1 MSRTHIIYKEG
12 DTLSI
17 LSVLIPCHKK
27 GRVRFTF
34 AFLVLYHYV
43 KDRVRKRI
51 PEKWNPTD
59 SDCGVRAI
67 SLDSDALNRQPYI
80 RTQTDV

>member
-1 MSRTHIIYKEG
+1 MSHTNIIYKEG

-43 KDRVRKRI
+43 KDRVRKTFRRSGI
-51 PEKWNPTD
+51 P
-59 SDCGVRAI
+59 
-67 SLDSDALNRQPYI
+67 QI
-80 RTQTDV
+80 RTVE